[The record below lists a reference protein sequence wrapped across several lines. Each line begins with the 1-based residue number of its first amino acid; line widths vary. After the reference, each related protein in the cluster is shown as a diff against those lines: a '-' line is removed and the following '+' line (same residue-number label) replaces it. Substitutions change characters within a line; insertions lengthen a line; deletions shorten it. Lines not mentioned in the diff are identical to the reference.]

1 MGLFKS
7 VFSKVKDGLAKT
19 RAQFTG
25 GLRTILTGQQLS
37 IALLDELERRM
48 IQSDIG
54 VKTSIEL
61 RKDIQAAWERGEMQS
76 GDEALVYLKDQLSA
90 YWPKENRKLNLQPKG
105 SGPTVILVCG
115 INGEPIADE
124 IQRSNLAKLDA
135 DGKPI
140 RRYDGKLL
148 KPPGWTPP
156 DIERELLAQGWQP
169 GGEP

>member
-1 MGLFKS
+1 ME
-7 VFSKVKDGLAKT
+7 LAD
-19 RAQFTG
+19 
-25 GLRTILTGQQLS
+25 
-37 IALLDELERRM
+37 ALGDLDY
-48 IQSDIG
+48 
-54 VKTSIEL
+54 VIEGF
-61 RKDIQAAWERGEMQS
+61 R
-76 GDEALVYLKDQLSA
+76 
-90 YWPKENRKLNLQPKG
+90 
-105 SGPTVILVCG
+105 LVCG

>member
-1 MGLFKS
+1 MTKLRDQVS
-7 VFSKVKDGLAKT
+7 VFHRAFGVEQRETPGVPDYETVK
-19 RAQFTG
+19 
-25 GLRTILTGQQLS
+25 LRLRL
-37 IALLDELERRM
+37 IAEEFVELLDACMVPTGSFSDRLNEAISWGPREQPDLVELA
-48 IQSDIG
+48 DALG
-54 VKTSIEL
+54 DLDYVIEGF
-61 RKDIQAAWERGEMQS
+61 R
-76 GDEALVYLKDQLSA
+76 
-90 YWPKENRKLNLQPKG
+90 
-105 SGPTVILVCG
+105 LVCG